1 MSECINS
8 QQVHHRLGMDKY
20 ALLHT
25 EAVFWRTA
33 LEFSR
38 LPGQSSAVWRQ
49 WRSYAV
55 LLDRREELPPA
66 EAVVDLFAAAK
77 CHWADSQVPFKDS
90 VGWVQSLL
98 TDGRSY
104 LQRELLTYL

>member
-1 MSECINS
+1 MSTGASRMSECINS

-20 ALLHT
+20 TLLHT

-33 LEFSR
+33 FEFSR
-38 LPGQSSAVWRQ
+38 SPGQSSAVWRQ

-77 CHWADSQVPFKDS
+77 CHWADSRVPFKDS
-90 VGWVQSLL
+90 GGWVQSLL
-98 TDGRSY
+98 MDGR
-104 LQRELLTYL
+104 